1 MPDIDHLFPGATQG
15 VYLNTASMA
24 LGNRPAR
31 EALAAAADRWE
42 QGTFDFVAAERVAE
56 ELRYGIASLIR
67 ASPDDMAIVT
77 GASGAAST
85 VAAQL
90 GPAAP
95 GANVVVPERD
105 FLSNFMPW
113 ALLRDK
119 GYELRLVE
127 DVGGTI
133 STDELA
139 RLVDSRT
146 AVIATSLVQSA
157 TGFRV
162 DVDSVKDIAHD
173 AGSWLVMDAS
183 QAIGAIDVDVDGI
196 DALFACSHKWLLGIR
211 GMGHLYVSPELNARF
226 VPLTPG
232 WKSTQDP
239 MTSFYG
245 PEFELAG
252 RASKLDASFG
262 WFDAIANLEGLRII
276 ESFGIAEIEAHSLS
290 LVDELEEAGVPIA
303 FERNHRS
310 PIVSI
315 DVKSPD
321 DVVGELGKR
330 SIIGSLRA
338 GRLRVSVHLY
348 NTSQDIA
355 ALAEALSS

>member
-1 MPDIDHLFPGATQG
+1 
-15 VYLNTASMA
+15 
-24 LGNRPAR
+24 
-31 EALAAAADRWE
+31 
-42 QGTFDFVAAERVAE
+42 
-56 ELRYGIASLIR
+56 
-67 ASPDDMAIVT
+67 
-77 GASGAAST
+77 
-85 VAAQL
+85 
-90 GPAAP
+90 
-95 GANVVVPERD
+95 
-105 FLSNFMPW
+105 
-113 ALLRDK
+113 
-119 GYELRLVE
+119 E